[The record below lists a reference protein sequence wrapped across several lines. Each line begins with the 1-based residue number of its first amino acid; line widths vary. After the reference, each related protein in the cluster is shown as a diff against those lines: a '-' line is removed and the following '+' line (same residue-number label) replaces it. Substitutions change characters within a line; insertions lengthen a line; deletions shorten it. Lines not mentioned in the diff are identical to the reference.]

1 MKIALHDADKNNYPN
16 LALMKI
22 SAFHKLLGDK
32 VSWNFSP
39 LDEYDIIYSS
49 KVFTFTPEDDYLS
62 RTVIKGGTGYKTNKN
77 LSDKIEHIMPDYSL
91 YGIDYSMG
99 FLTRGCSNHCKW
111 CVVPEKEGKIR
122 AHADIEEFI
131 THNDVVLLDN
141 NVLASEHGLQQ
152 IEKIAK
158 LGLRIDFNQGLD
170 ARLIDASVAK
180 LLSKIKWITILRL
193 ACDSQSMIEPV
204 RKAIT
209 LLRWYNVV
217 PRRYSVYTLAI
228 DLEETLTRIEFLKGM
243 NVDPFVQPY
252 RDLNGKMEIK
262 SELKDLARWTNH
274 KAVFNSSTWK
284 EYKKRSEDING

>member
-22 SAFHKLLGDK
+22 SAFHKSLGDD
-32 VSWNFSP
+32 VSWNFSL

-77 LSDKIEHIMPDYSL
+77 LPDEIEHIMPDYSL

-111 CVVPEKEGKIR
+111 CVVPEKEGEIR
-122 AHADIEEFI
+122 AHADIEEFAA
-131 THNDVVLLDN
+131 HKDVVLLDN
-141 NVLASEHGLQQ
+141 NVLASNYGLRQ

-170 ARLIDASVAK
+170 ARLIDGYVAK
-180 LLSKIKWITILRL
+180 LLSKVKWITTLRL

-209 LLRWYNVV
+209 LLRWYNVA
-217 PRRYSVYTLAI
+217 PRRYSVYTLAM
-228 DLEETLTRIEFLKGM
+228 DLEETLTRIKFLKGM

-252 RDLNGKMEIK
+252 RDLKGKIEIK
-262 SELKDLARWTNH
+262 AELKDLARWANH
-274 KAVFNSSTWK
+274 KAVFKSSTWE
-284 EYKKRSEDING
+284 EYKKR